1 MNEIQMLIDKIWE
14 KAKSDDKELQE
25 CMAKVRCLLEGCEST
40 ETRITTFRNVTVRK
54 RMKFSWHTSRYQ
66 GDYILFK
73 YDIVHTIVNENKIDV
88 SENVN
93 KRVYDYEPVD
103 KALKHLFNAGRLK
116 DFMEYLSEI
125 ALPQFLNGND
135 YPAEFYF

>member
-1 MNEIQMLIDKIWE
+1 MNEIQMLIDKIGE

-25 CMAKVRCLLEGCEST
+25 CIAKVHCLLEGCERT
-40 ETRITTFRNVTVRK
+40 ETRIIAFRNVTLRK
-54 RMKFSWHTSRYQ
+54 RMKFSWNTSHYQ
-66 GDYILFK
+66 RDYILFK
-73 YDIVHTIVNENKIDV
+73 YDIVHTIVNESKIDV
-88 SENVN
+88 PENVN

-135 YPAEFYF
+135 HPAEFYF

>member
-40 ETRITTFRNVTVRK
+40 ETRIITSRNVTVRK

-66 GDYILFK
+66 RDYIRFK
-73 YDIVHTIVNENKIDV
+73 YDIVHTIVNESKNDV
-88 SENVN
+88 PENVN

>member
-1 MNEIQMLIDKIWE
+1 MNEIQMLINKIWE

-25 CMAKVRCLLEGCEST
+25 CMAKVHCLLEECEST
-40 ETRITTFRNVTVRK
+40 ETRIITSRNVTIRK
-54 RMKFSWHTSRYQ
+54 RMKFSWDSHYQ
-66 GDYILFK
+66 RDYILFK
-73 YDIVHTIVNENKIDV
+73 YDIVDTNVNESKIDV
-88 SENVN
+88 PENVN